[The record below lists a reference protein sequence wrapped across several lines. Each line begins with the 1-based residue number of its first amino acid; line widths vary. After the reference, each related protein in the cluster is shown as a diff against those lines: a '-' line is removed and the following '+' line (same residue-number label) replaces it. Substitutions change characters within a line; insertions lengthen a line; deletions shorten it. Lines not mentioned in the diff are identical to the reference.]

1 MTDNPKNPAD
11 EENALPGGDAARS
24 QGSVNRSA
32 PDARPVRK
40 SEKDQSEK
48 ARPEK
53 TQPEKAQPRT
63 ADAEGASPKRQEPQ
77 NIDLELMQRIAANQ
91 EAAVAE
97 LYDRFGSLVY
107 RMALQS
113 MPTRGEA
120 EDAVQE
126 VFVRLW
132 RTADRYDPR
141 KAALVT
147 WVMLLT
153 RRHLVDKLRRKR
165 ARIKPT
171 ALDEAQLAN
180 AGGRHPKYISDR
192 LERDEHFAVL
202 IAKID
207 TLPDLQR
214 TVVMRAYLSGQTLR
228 QISEE
233 MDIPLGTIKS
243 ALSRALVRLRE
254 RTGEEASL

>member
-1 MTDNPKNPAD
+1 MTKDP
-11 EENALPGGDAARS
+11 
-24 QGSVNRSA
+24 NRSSHG
-32 PDARPVRK
+32 PGDSHP
-40 SEKDQSEK
+40 
-48 ARPEK
+48 
-53 TQPEKAQPRT
+53 
-63 ADAEGASPKRQEPQ
+63 EPQ
-77 NIDLELMQRIAANQ
+77 KDTTNRPDPNDLSEQERVDYDLMQRVALNQ
-91 EAAVAE
+91 EAAVGD
-97 LYDRFGSLVY
+97 LYDRFGSLVF

-113 MPTRGEA
+113 MPTRAEA

-171 ALDEAQLAN
+171 ALDDSQMAM
-180 AGGRHPKYISDR
+180 GGAWDESSISER
-192 LERDEHFAVL
+192 AERDEHFAELMQKV
-202 IAKID
+202 D
-207 TLPDLQR
+207 TLPELQR
-214 TVVMRAYLSGQTLR
+214 TVIIRAYLGGQTLR
-228 QISEE
+228 QIGEE
-233 MDIPLGTIKS
+233 LGTPLGTIKS

-254 RTGEEASL
+254 RTGEEASI